1 MQFGD
6 FIFNRKVNVILKRET
21 ALENLIKWR
30 TYFIEFT
37 NNIYIFGN
45 PKVCWIE
52 IVYKLIIKRNFHFRQ
67 ADSRLNHLPFM
78 TSPLPMV
85 ILVSAYLYFVRNGKS
100 FMEHRKPFKIER
112 IIIAYNILQIIAN
125 TALFLIVSSST
136 YINFECDASIRSY
149 VRSFVGS
156 IRLYRVECV

>member
-1 MQFGD
+1 MAYILHRIYEQYLYIWESKGML
-6 FIFNRKVNVILKRET
+6 NRNCPNKLILK
-21 ALENLIKWR
+21 W
-30 TYFIEFT
+30 
-37 NNIYIFGN
+37 
-45 PKVCWIE
+45 
-52 IVYKLIIKRNFHFRQ
+52 NFHFRQ
-67 ADSRLNHLPFM
+67 ADSRLDHLPFM

-136 YINFECDASIRSY
+136 YINFECDASIRSF
-149 VRSFVGS
+149 VRSFLRSFVQTLARYDC
-156 IRLYRVECV
+156 IV